1 MEQYFFW
8 HPGSLELC
16 ISQQALLYLIISPMP
31 SVSLKSSL
39 SLY

>member
-1 MEQYFFW
+1 MEQYIFR
-8 HPGSLELC
+8 HPGSLELR
-16 ISQQALLYLIISPMP
+16 ISRQALLYLIISPMP

>member
-1 MEQYFFW
+1 MEQYIFQ
-8 HPGSLELC
+8 HPSSIELH
-16 ISQQALLYLIISPMP
+16 ILQQALLYLIISPMP